1 MIEANR
7 RTLLLALTGLAGAG
21 ILKFPTIAAAA
32 EELVV
37 TTYGGSWEQFWR
49 ASLLPAFTT
58 KTGITPKLDVALG
71 RVITTSMRAAGPG
84 HSPYGVV
91 MTNEIYATVL
101 RAEGQFEKL
110 TLEKIPNY
118 ADLYPVATG
127 TSGWAAVGLISPIGI
142 GYRTDMVTTPQ
153 IGRAHV

>member
-71 RVITTSMRAAGPG
+71 RVITTSMRAPAPG
-84 HSPYGVV
+84 IRPTAS
-91 MTNEIYATVL
+91 
-101 RAEGQFEKL
+101 
-110 TLEKIPNY
+110 
-118 ADLYPVATG
+118 
-127 TSGWAAVGLISPIGI
+127 
-142 GYRTDMVTTPQ
+142 
-153 IGRAHV
+153 